1 MQNKDDVNRPCFAY
15 ISKLL
20 NWGKCRSRNLNFFK
34 LLKTAK
40 KCPHLADIIISFEL
54 NWEECRSHNLNFF
67 KLLKTAKRG
76 FLGFEISTD
85 SYI

>member
-20 NWGKCRSRNLNFFK
+20 NWGKCRSRNLK
-34 LLKTAK
+34 
-40 KCPHLADIIISFEL
+40 
-54 NWEECRSHNLNFF
+54 FF

-76 FLGFEISTD
+76 FLGLEINTD